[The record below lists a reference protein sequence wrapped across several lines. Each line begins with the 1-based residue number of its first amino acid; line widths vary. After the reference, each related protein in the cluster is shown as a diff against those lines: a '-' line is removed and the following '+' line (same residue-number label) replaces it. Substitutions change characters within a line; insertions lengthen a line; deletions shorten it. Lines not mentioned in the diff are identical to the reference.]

1 MIIKHFFEFTDTFF
15 EYKGCLTAVS
25 PGSYL
30 TISLIFS
37 RYAEISC
44 ILPVLV

>member
-1 MIIKHFFEFTDTFF
+1 MFIKHFFEFTDTVF

-25 PGSYL
+25 SESYL

-37 RYAEISC
+37 RYAESSC